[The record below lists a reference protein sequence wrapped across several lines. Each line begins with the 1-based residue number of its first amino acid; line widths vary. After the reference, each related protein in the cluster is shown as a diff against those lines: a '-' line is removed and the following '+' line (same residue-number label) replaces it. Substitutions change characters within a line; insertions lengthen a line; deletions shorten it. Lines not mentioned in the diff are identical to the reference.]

1 MKYLSEHRNGLIATA
16 VTHGVILAMLLLF
29 GIVSSIPIPPLDE
42 GILVNFGDSETGL
55 GLIEPAPGE
64 REPSIKP
71 VEAASVKQV
80 IPPPSKKVVTPV
92 VPQAVAKSQKAIQDA
107 ITKYGSISNIPNLN
121 DSKLGLAISNNDL
134 NLALNS

>member
-1 MKYLSEHRNGLIATA
+1 MDKKKIF
-16 VTHGVILAMLLLF
+16 I
-29 GIVSSIPIPPLDE
+29 
-42 GILVNFGDSETGL
+42 GL
-55 GLIEPAPGE
+55 GIIA
-64 REPSIKP
+64 
-71 VEAASVKQV
+71 V
-80 IPPPSKKVVTPV
+80 IGGIYYFYNKSKADKKVVTPV